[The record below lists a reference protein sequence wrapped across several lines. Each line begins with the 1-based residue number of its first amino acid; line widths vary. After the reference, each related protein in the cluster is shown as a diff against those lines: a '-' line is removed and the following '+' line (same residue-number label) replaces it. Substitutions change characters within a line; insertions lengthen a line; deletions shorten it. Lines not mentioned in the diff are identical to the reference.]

1 MASQPR
7 ARRVAWTCAIAA
19 VTAVG
24 VWYGAGLKTRQ
35 QAKEASQMRREAA
48 VEEQFAQLQ
57 MQRAALVAKK
67 LAIENKIAAIEAREN
82 GTPKEKSISGRDK
95 TG

>member
-24 VWYGAGLKTRQ
+24 VWYGAGLKTQQ
-35 QAKEASQMRREAA
+35 QAKEVQVTHLESFR
-48 VEEQFAQLQ
+48 L
-57 MQRAALVAKK
+57 L
-67 LAIENKIAAIEAREN
+67 
-82 GTPKEKSISGRDK
+82 D
-95 TG
+95 